1 MTRLPTDNHHPP
13 IAPWTVLRL
22 GIGLI
27 LGAFI
32 AVFLLLWNVVE
43 AGVPV
48 PGKNALTIRPGEMQ
62 RGGLLFRTD
71 KAGAF
76 VPAPDLATE
85 AHMRINGM
93 VARVRVVQ
101 HFLNPHDEW
110 QEGVYVFPLPDN
122 AAVDHVRL
130 LVGGRVIV
138 GEIRERQEAKR
149 TYENAKAAGQRAAL
163 VEQERP
169 NMFTASVAN
178 IGPGERITVEI
189 RYHQTLRYDDGAF
202 RLRFPLVVGPRYI
215 PGTEPKIGLVNAVV
229 ITAPPRVPDAERIT
243 PPIRRPSQGKGNPVQ
258 MRIELNP
265 GFQVAEITSPYH
277 AIKTTGS
284 TEEGFTITLDGDAVP
299 ADRDFELVWKPRP
312 GDTPVAAVFTEEE
325 GDGTYLLM
333 MVTPP
338 ETEGAPKD
346 QGLPREVIFI
356 IDTSGSMAGTSMKQ
370 AKLALGMAIKRL
382 HPRDRFN
389 IIEFN
394 SVTSSLFTA
403 PKAADPSTVRRA
415 LAYTA
420 HLNAE
425 GGTKM
430 LPALRKALDGKQ
442 DANRIRQVV
451 FITDGD
457 VGNESELFREVTA
470 NLGDS
475 RLFTIGIGSAPNGYF
490 MREAAT
496 LGRGT
501 FTYIGSV
508 DEVREKMGALFAKLE
523 RPALTDLRITFP
535 PGMTAEVFP
544 QPLPDLYY
552 GEPLVIAALV
562 DRLEGGVV
570 IEGRVGRK
578 PWRTALP
585 LTSPRPAPGI
595 AKVWARRKIQAL
607 SDAVHYGADR
617 KAVQEAVTRVALTH
631 HLISRYPSLVAIDV
645 TPVRPENVPVATREV
660 PLNLP
665 HGWDYEKVTG
675 EKATKAPQ
683 PAKFRAGLLRGAA
696 FALPQTATPAQL
708 KMLLGAL
715 ALVLSGLTL
724 WLYRRRA

>member
-1 MTRLPTDNHHPP
+1 MTRLPTTHVHHPHT
-13 IAPWTVLRL
+13 ALWTALRL
-22 GIGLI
+22 GVGLF
-27 LGAFI
+27 LGAML
-32 AVFLLLWNVVE
+32 AVFLLFWNVVQ
-43 AGVPV
+43 AGLPV
-48 PGKNALTIRPGEMQ
+48 PSKNAVTPGEMQ

-71 KAGAF
+71 KPGAF
-76 VPAPDLATE
+76 LPAPDLATE

-138 GEIRERQEAKR
+138 GEIRERQEAKQ
-149 TYENAKAAGQRAAL
+149 TYEKAREEGKRAAL

-189 RYHQTLRYDDGAF
+189 RYHQTLPYKDGAF

-215 PGTEPKIGLVNAVV
+215 PGAEPEIGLVNAV
-229 ITAPPRVPDAERIT
+229 ITTEPPRVPDAERIT
-243 PPIRRPSQGKGNPVQ
+243 PPIRHPSRGMANPVQ
-258 MRIELNP
+258 MRIDLNP
-265 GFQVAEITSPYH
+265 GFEVAEITSPYH

-284 TEEGFTITLDGDAVP
+284 ANEGFTITLDGAAVP

-312 GDTPVAAVFTEEE
+312 GETPVAAVFTEEQ
-325 GDGTYLLM
+325 GDDTFLLM

-338 ETEGAPKD
+338 ETGGAPRD
-346 QGLPREVIFI
+346 RGLPREVVFI
-356 IDTSGSMAGTSMKQ
+356 IDTSGSMAGASLKQ
-370 AKLALGMAIKRL
+370 AKLALAMAIKRL

-389 IIEFN
+389 VIQFN

-403 PKAADPSTVRRA
+403 PEAADPSAVRRA

-420 HLNAE
+420 YLKAE
-425 GGTKM
+425 GGTEM
-430 LPALRKALDGKQ
+430 LPALRKALNGEK
-442 DANRIRQVV
+442 DASRIRQVV

-457 VGNESELFREVTA
+457 VGNESELFREVTGR
-470 NLGDS
+470 LGDS

-501 FTYIGSV
+501 FTYIGAV
-508 DEVREKMGALFAKLE
+508 DEVREKMEALFAKLE
-523 RPALTDLRITFP
+523 RPALTDLRLTFTD
-535 PGMTAEVFP
+535 GMTAEVFP

-562 DRLEGGVV
+562 DRLEGEVV
-570 IEGRVGRK
+570 ISGRMGRT
-578 PWRTALP
+578 PWRTAVP

-607 SDAVHYGADR
+607 SDSVHYEADR
-617 KAVQEAVTRVALTH
+617 QAVREAVTRVALDH
-631 HLISRYPSLVAIDV
+631 HLISRYTSLVAIDA
-645 TPVRPENVPVATREV
+645 TPVRSKDVPLETRTV
-660 PLNLP
+660 SLNLP
-665 HGWDYEKVTG
+665 RGWDYEKITG
-675 EKATKAPQ
+675 EAAVQ
-683 PAKFRAGLLRGAA
+683 PARFRAGLLRYAA
-696 FALPQTATPAQL
+696 YALPQTATPAQL

-715 ALVLSGLTL
+715 ALVLAGLTL
-724 WLYRRRA
+724 WLYRRWA

>member
-1 MTRLPTDNHHPP
+1 M
-13 IAPWTVLRL
+13 APWTVLRL

-27 LGAFI
+27 PGAFI
-32 AVFLLLWNVVE
+32 AVFLLSWNVVQ
-43 AGVPV
+43 AGTPV
-48 PGKNALTIRPGEMQ
+48 LSKNAVTPAEMQ

-71 KAGAF
+71 RPGAF
-76 VPAPDLATE
+76 LPAPDLATE
-85 AHMRINGM
+85 AHIRINGM

-130 LVGGRVIV
+130 LVGERVIV

-149 TYENAKAAGQRAAL
+149 TYEKARAAGQRAAL

-215 PGTEPKIGLVNAVV
+215 PGTEPEIGLVNAVV
-229 ITAPPRVPDAERIT
+229 ITEPPQVPDADRIT
-243 PPIRRPSQGKGNPVQ
+243 PPIRHPSQGKGNPVQ

-265 GFQVAEITSPYH
+265 GFEVAEITSPYH

-284 TEEGFTITLDGDAVP
+284 AEEGFTITLDGDAVP

-346 QGLPREVIFI
+346 QGLPREVIFV

-389 IIEFN
+389 IIQFN
-394 SVTSSLFTA
+394 SVTSSLFAA
-403 PKAADPSTVRRA
+403 PKAADPSAVRRA

-420 HLNAE
+420 YLNAE
-425 GGTKM
+425 GGTEM
-430 LPALRKALDGKQ
+430 LPALRKALDGKK
-442 DANRIRQVV
+442 DAGRIRQVV

-457 VGNESELFREVTA
+457 VGNEPELFREVTGR
-470 NLGDS
+470 LGDS

-490 MREAAT
+490 MREAAN

-508 DEVREKMGALFAKLE
+508 DEVQEKMEALFAKLE
-523 RPALTDLRITFP
+523 RPALTDLRLTFTD
-535 PGMTAEVFP
+535 GMTAEVFP

-562 DRLEGGVV
+562 DRPGGEVV
-570 IEGRVGRK
+570 IEGRMGRK
-578 PWRTALP
+578 PWRTAVS

-617 KAVQEAVTRVALTH
+617 QAVQEAVTRVALTH
-631 HLISRYPSLVAIDV
+631 HLISRYTSLVAVDV
-645 TPVRPENVPVATREV
+645 TPVRPENVSIAKRDV
-660 PLNLP
+660 PINLP
-665 HGWDYEKVTG
+665 HGWVYGKVTG
-675 EKATKAPQ
+675 EKPTGAPQ
-683 PAKFRAGLLRGAA
+683 PARFQAGLLRDAA
-696 FALPQTATPAQL
+696 YALPQTATPAQL

>member
-1 MTRLPTDNHHPP
+1 MTRLPTDIHRPP
-13 IAPWTVLRL
+13 MDARTVLRL

-27 LGAFI
+27 VGAFI
-32 AVFLLLWNVVE
+32 AVLLLLWNAVE

-48 PGKNALTIRPGEMQ
+48 PGKNALTIKPGDMQ

-71 KAGAF
+71 KPGAF
-76 VPAPDLATE
+76 LPAPDLATE

-93 VARVRVVQ
+93 VARVEVVQ
-101 HFLNPHDEW
+101 HFVNPDDEW
-110 QEGVYVFPLPDN
+110 QEGVYVFPLPDD

-130 LVGGRVIV
+130 LVGERVIV

-149 TYENAKAAGQRAAL
+149 KYEKARKAGRRAAL

-215 PGTEPKIGLVNAVV
+215 PGTAPETGLVNAV
-229 ITAPPRVPDAERIT
+229 ITTAQPQVPDAERIT
-243 PPIRRPSQGKGNPVQ
+243 PPIRHPSQGKANPVQ
-258 MRIELNP
+258 MRIDLNP
-265 GFQVAEITSPYH
+265 GFEVAEITSPYH
-277 AIKTTGS
+277 AIRTTGS
-284 TEEGFTITLDGDAVP
+284 AEDGFTITLDGDAVP

-312 GDTPVAAVFTEEE
+312 GATPVAAVFTEED
-325 GDGTYLLM
+325 GGGTYLLM

-356 IDTSGSMAGTSMKQ
+356 IDTSGSMSGTSMKQ
-370 AKLALGMAIKRL
+370 AQLALGMAIKRL

-394 SVTSSLFTA
+394 SVTSSLFAA
-403 PKAADPSTVRRA
+403 PEAADPSAVRRA
-415 LAYTA
+415 LTYTA
-420 HLNAE
+420 YLEAE
-425 GGTKM
+425 GGTDM
-430 LPALRKALDGKQ
+430 LPALRKALDGKK
-442 DANRIRQVV
+442 DAGRIRQVV

-457 VGNESELFREVTA
+457 VGNESALFREVTA
-470 NLGDS
+470 RLGDS

-508 DEVREKMGALFAKLE
+508 DEVREKMEALFAKLE
-523 RPALTDLRITFP
+523 RPALTDLRLTFP
-535 PGMTAEVFP
+535 PDMTAEVFP

-562 DRLEGGVV
+562 DRPGGEVM
-570 IEGRVGRK
+570 IEGRIGAK
-578 PWRTALP
+578 PWRTAVP
-585 LTSPRPAPGI
+585 LASPRPAPGI

-607 SDAVHYGADR
+607 SDAVHYGVER
-617 KAVQEAVTRVALTH
+617 KAVREAVTRVALTH
-631 HLISRYPSLVAIDV
+631 HLISRYTSLVAIDV
-645 TPVRPENVPVATREV
+645 TPVRPRDVPLEKRTV

-665 HGWDYEKVTG
+665 RGWDYGKVTG
-675 EKATKAPQ
+675 EAAVQ
-683 PAKFRAGLLRGAA
+683 PARFQAGLLRDAA
-696 FALPQTATPAQL
+696 FGLPQTATPAQL

>member
-13 IAPWTVLRL
+13 MAPWTVLRL

-32 AVFLLLWNVVE
+32 AVFLLLWNAVE

-48 PGKNALTIRPGEMQ
+48 PGKNALTIKPGEMR

-71 KAGAF
+71 KPGAF
-76 VPAPDLATE
+76 VPAPGLATE
-85 AHMRINGM
+85 AHMWINGM
-93 VARVRVVQ
+93 VARVQVVQ

-149 TYENAKAAGQRAAL
+149 TYEKARKAGQRAAL

-215 PGTEPKIGLVNAVV
+215 PGTEPEIGLVNAVI
-229 ITAPPRVPDAERIT
+229 ITKPPQVPDADRIT
-243 PPIRRPSQGKGNPVQ
+243 PPIRHPSRGMGNPVQ

-265 GFQVAEITSPYH
+265 GFEVAEITSPTH

-284 TEEGFTITLDGDAVP
+284 AEEGFTITLDGDAVP

-312 GDTPVAAVFTEEE
+312 GETPVAAVFTEAE

-346 QGLPREVIFI
+346 QGLPREVIFV

-389 IIEFN
+389 IIQFN

-420 HLNAE
+420 SLKAE
-425 GGTKM
+425 GGTEM
-430 LPALRKALDGKQ
+430 LPALRKALDGEK
-442 DANRIRQVV
+442 DAGRIRQVV
-451 FITDGD
+451 FITDGN
-457 VGNESELFREVTA
+457 VGNESALFQEVTGR
-470 NLGDS
+470 LGDS

-508 DEVREKMGALFAKLE
+508 DEVREKMETLFAKLE
-523 RPALTDLRITFP
+523 RPALTDLRLTFTD
-535 PGMTAEVFP
+535 GMTAEVFP

-562 DRLEGGVV
+562 DRPGGEVV
-570 IEGRVGRK
+570 IEGRMGRK
-578 PWRTALP
+578 PWRTAVP

-617 KAVQEAVTRVALTH
+617 EAVREAVTRVALTH
-631 HLISRYPSLVAIDV
+631 HLISRYTSLVAIDV
-645 TPVRPENVPVATREV
+645 TPVRPENVPVAKRDV
-660 PLNLP
+660 PINLP
-665 HGWDYEKVTG
+665 YGWDYEKVTG
-675 EKATKAPQ
+675 EKATRAPQ
-683 PAKFRAGLLRGAA
+683 PARFRAGLTDAV
-696 FALPQTATPAQL
+696 FSLPQTATPAQL

>member
-1 MTRLPTDNHHPP
+1 MTRLPTDNHLPP
-13 IAPWTVLRL
+13 MAPRTVLRL

-27 LGAFI
+27 VGALV
-32 AVFLLLWNVVE
+32 AVFLLLWTAVE
-43 AGVPV
+43 AGVPL
-48 PGKNALTIRPGEMQ
+48 PGKNAVTPAKMQ

-71 KAGAF
+71 EPGAF
-76 VPAPDLATE
+76 LPAPDLATE
-85 AHMRINGM
+85 ARIRINGM
-93 VARVRVVQ
+93 VARVQVVQ

-110 QEGVYVFPLPDN
+110 QEGVYVFPLPDD

-149 TYENAKAAGQRAAL
+149 TYEKAREAGQRAAL

-215 PGTEPKIGLVNAVV
+215 PGTEPEIGLVNAVIV
-229 ITAPPRVPDAERIT
+229 TAPPRVPDAERIT
-243 PPIRRPSQGKGNPVQ
+243 PPIRHPSRGMANPVH

-265 GFQVAEITSPYH
+265 GFEVAEITSPTH

-284 TEEGFTITLDGDAVP
+284 AEEGFTITLDGDAVP

-312 GDTPVAAVFTEEE
+312 GETPVAAVFTEEE

-338 ETEGAPKD
+338 ETEGAPRD
-346 QGLPREVIFI
+346 QALPREVIFI

-382 HPRDRFN
+382 SPRDRFN
-389 IIEFN
+389 IIQFN
-394 SVTSSLFTA
+394 SVTSSLFAA

-420 HLNAE
+420 HLRAD
-425 GGTKM
+425 GGTEM
-430 LPALRKALDGKQ
+430 LPALGKALDGKK
-442 DANRIRQVV
+442 DAGRIRQVI
-451 FITDGD
+451 FITDGG
-457 VGNESELFREVTA
+457 VGNEAELFRVVTDK
-470 NLGDS
+470 LGDS

-490 MREAAT
+490 MREAAN

-501 FTYIGSV
+501 FTYIGSI
-508 DEVREKMGALFAKLE
+508 DEVQEKMEALFAKLE
-523 RPALTDLRITFP
+523 RSALTDLRLTLP
-535 PGMTAEVFP
+535 HGMTAEVFP

-562 DRLEGGVV
+562 DRLEGEVV
-570 IEGRVGRK
+570 IEGRMGRT
-578 PWRTALP
+578 PWRTAVP

-617 KAVQEAVTRVALTH
+617 QAVRDAVTRVALTH
-631 HLISRYPSLVAIDV
+631 HLISRYTSLVAVDV
-645 TPVRPENVPVATREV
+645 TPVRPENVPIAKRDV

-665 HGWDYEKVTG
+665 RGWVYGTVAGEQPTG
-675 EKATKAPQ
+675 APQ
-683 PAKFRAGLLRGAA
+683 PARFQTGLLRNAA
-696 FALPQTATPAQL
+696 YALPQTATPAQL